1 MIMILLFTGVL
12 VLLTIT
18 LLSYSKEGDIGN
30 FNSNVPNIYKLKRL
44 YPSKKEL
51 LKRFHDLI
59 LYKGGIVK
67 WNRYIIIALVM
78 AFCIIYYYRKT
89 VTTKH
94 IAEIMFL
101 TGALFL
107 AIDLPNRWLTT
118 HVQQPLVQE
127 ATLIYSLLAD

>member
-18 LLSYSKEGDIGN
+18 LLLYSKEGDISN
-30 FNSNVPNIYKLKRL
+30 FNVPNISKLKRL
-44 YPSKKEL
+44 YPSKKDL

-78 AFCIIYYYRKT
+78 AFCIVYYYRQT

-94 IAEIMFL
+94 IAEIIFL
-101 TGALFL
+101 TCALFL
-107 AIDLPNRWLTT
+107 AIDLPNRWLAT

-127 ATLIYSLLAD
+127 ATIIYSLLAD